1 LGLEGGLDSS
11 SDGSFDGSFDST
23 AARFAGRVALITGA
37 SRGIGYSVAERI
49 IAEGGRVVI
58 TARGEDRLREAAER
72 LGSPEVVRYVA
83 GKADD
88 PEHRAATFA
97 LIASEFGRL
106 DHFVSN
112 AGINPMFGPILDSD
126 LLAMRKI
133 MELNVIAS
141 LGWTKDAVAAGLTT
155 SIVNIA
161 SIAGLTSSPGIGFY
175 GVSKAALI
183 SLTTQL
189 AYELSPGIRVN
200 AVAPA
205 VIKTDFAR
213 VLYEGKEAE
222 VAADYPLKRLGV
234 PADVAGPVAF
244 LLSDDA
250 AWITGQTIVI
260 DGGGSIRPIA

>member
-1 LGLEGGLDSS
+1 M
-11 SDGSFDGSFDST
+11 
-23 AARFAGRVALITGA
+23 ARFDGRVALITGA
-37 SRGIGYSVAERI
+37 SRGIGYSVAERLV
-49 IAEGGRVVI
+49 AEGSRVVI
-58 TARGEDRLREAAER
+58 TARDEERLREAAER
-72 LGSPEVVRYVA
+72 LGGPETVQFVA

-88 PEHRAATFA
+88 PDHRAATFA
-97 LIASEFGRL
+97 RIASTFGRL

-112 AGINPMFGPILDSD
+112 AGINPMFGPILDSG
-126 LLAMRKI
+126 LLAIRKI
-133 MELNVIAS
+133 MELNVIAA
-141 LGWTKDAVAAGLTT
+141 LGWANDAVEAGLTT

-161 SIAGLTSSPGIGFY
+161 SIAGITSSPGIGFY

-213 VLYEGKEAE
+213 ALYEGKEAE
-222 VAADYPLKRLGV
+222 VAAGYPLKRLGL
-234 PADVAGPVAF
+234 PADVSGPVAF

-250 AWITGQTIVI
+250 AWITGQTIII